1 MNMNPINFLKQIY
14 LSNLFFQ
21 VLAGLAFTF
30 LAGYFIPSIGAFAEI
45 LFFGFLIIFGIDLVL
60 IFSKKDPVSGKRFV
74 PKRLSNGDENLIRLQ
89 ISNQYNFGIRAEIVD
104 EVPHQFQ
111 IRDFSIHAHL
121 ESGGHKEFAYEL
133 RPTERGEYDFGN
145 INVFVHTSIGF
156 IRRKICIAAQ
166 EMVPVYPS
174 FIQMRKFEMYAI
186 SNRLSDIGIKKIRR
200 VGHTMEFD
208 QIKEYVRGDDVRSIN
223 WKATARAN
231 DLMVNQYQDERSQNV
246 INVIDMGRVMKMP
259 FEGLHLLDYAINTSL
274 VISNIALIKDD
285 KAGLITFSNND
296 SVIVKPEKKRT
307 HIQRIQEALYKADTN
322 FLESDY
328 ERLVVSLKK
337 HVNQRSLVLLYTNF
351 ETFSSME
358 RQLPYLQRIA
368 GDHLLVTIF
377 FENTEM
383 TKLLHEEASTIGQI
397 YTKTIAEKFTFE
409 KKQVVKALNQ
419 RGIQTILTPPKELS
433 VNAIN
438 KYLELKARGL
448 I

>member
-1 MNMNPINFLKQIY
+1 MNPLTIFKQIH
-14 LSNLFFQ
+14 LSDLFFQ
-21 VLAGLAFTF
+21 GLAGIALTF
-30 LAGYFIPSIGAFAEI
+30 LVGYFVPGIGALAEI
-45 LFFGFLIIFGIDLVL
+45 LFAGFVIVFVIDLAL
-60 IFSKKDPVSGKRFV
+60 LYSKKEPFSGQRIS
-74 PKRLSNGDENLIRLQ
+74 PKRLSNGDENTIRLSLQ
-89 ISNQYNFGIRAEIVD
+89 SHYTFRVKTEIID
-104 EVPHQFQ
+104 EIPHQFQ
-111 IRDFSIHAHL
+111 LRDFSIWADFD
-121 ESGGHKEFAYEL
+121 SGSDKSFTYEL
-133 RPTERGEYDFGN
+133 RPTQRGEYDFGN
-145 INVFVHTSIGF
+145 VNLFAQTKLGFVRRNVSIP
-156 IRRKICIAAQ
+156 AQ
-166 EMVPVYPS
+166 ETVPVYPS

-186 SNRLSDIGIKKIRR
+186 SNRLTDIGVKKIRR

-246 INVIDMGRVMKMP
+246 INVIDTGRVMKMP
-259 FEGLHLLDYAINTSL
+259 FDGLHLLDYAINTSL

-285 KAGLITFSNND
+285 KAGLITFSNKD
-296 SVIVKPEKKRT
+296 SIVVKPEKKRT
-307 HIQRIQEALYKADTN
+307 HIQRIQEALYNINTN

-328 ERLVVSLKK
+328 ERLLISLRK

-368 GDHLLVTIF
+368 KDHLLVTIF
-377 FENTEM
+377 FENTEIS
-383 TKLLHEEASTIGQI
+383 KLLKEESQTMGQI

-409 KKQVVKALNQ
+409 KKQIVKALHQ

>member
-1 MNMNPINFLKQIY
+1 MNPINIFKQIH

-21 VLAGLAFTF
+21 VLAGIAFTF
-30 LAGYFIPSIGAFAEI
+30 LVGYFVPSMASIAEI
-45 LFFGFLIIFGIDLVL
+45 LFFGFVIIFGIDLVL
-60 IFSKKDPVSGKRFV
+60 VFSKKEAVSGKRIV
-74 PKRLSNGDENLIRLQ
+74 PKRLSNGDENIIRLQ
-89 ISNQYNFGIRAEIVD
+89 VSNQYNFGIRAEIVD
-104 EVPHQFQ
+104 EIPHQFQ
-111 IRDFSIHAHL
+111 IRDFSIKADL
-121 ESGGHKEFAYEL
+121 NANDAQEFTYEL

-145 INVFVHTSIGF
+145 INVFTNTKIGF
-156 IRRKICIAAQ
+156 VRRKISIPAQ
-166 EMVPVYPS
+166 QMVPVYPS

-186 SNRLSDIGIKKIRR
+186 SNRLTDVGIKKIRR

-223 WKATARAN
+223 WKATARTN

-285 KAGLITFSNND
+285 KAGLVTFSNND
-296 SVIVKPEKKRT
+296 SVVVKPEKKRT
-307 HIQRIQEALYKADTN
+307 HIQRIQEALYKLDTN
-322 FLESDY
+322 FMESDY

-368 GDHLLVTIF
+368 KDHLLVTIF

-409 KKQVVKALNQ
+409 KKQIVKALNQ

>member
-1 MNMNPINFLKQIY
+1 MNPLQFLKQLH

-21 VLAGLAFTF
+21 ALAGIAMAF
-30 LAGYFIPSIGAFAEI
+30 LVGYFAPAVGALAEI
-45 LFFGFLIIFGIDLVL
+45 LFAGFVIIFGIDLVL
-60 IFSKKDPVSGKRFV
+60 LFSKKEPFSGKRIA
-74 PKRLSNGDENLIRLQ
+74 PKRLSNGDENTIRLQ
-89 ISNQYNFGIRAEIVD
+89 LQNHFAFSLKVEIID
-104 EVPHQFQ
+104 EIPHQFQ
-111 IRDFSIHAHL
+111 LRDFSIRV
-121 ESGGHKEFAYEL
+121 EFDPGEEKSFNYEL
-133 RPTERGEYDFGN
+133 RPTQRGEYDFGD
-145 INVFVHTSIGF
+145 INLFTQTKIGF
-156 IRRKICIAAQ
+156 VRRKVSLPAEETI
-166 EMVPVYPS
+166 PVYPS

-186 SNRLSDIGIKKIRR
+186 SNRLTDIGIKKIRR

-246 INVIDMGRVMKMP
+246 INVIDTGRVMKMP
-259 FEGLHLLDYAINTSL
+259 FDGLHLLDYAINTSL

-285 KAGLITFSNND
+285 KAGLVTFSNKD
-296 SVIVKPEKKRT
+296 SLVVKPEKKRT
-307 HIQRIQEALYKADTN
+307 HIQRIQEALYNVQTN

-328 ERLVVSLKK
+328 EQLLISLRK

-351 ETFSSME
+351 ETFSAMD

-368 GDHLLVTIF
+368 KDHLLVTIF

-383 TKLLHEEASTIGQI
+383 SKLLNEESHTMGEI
-397 YTKTIAEKFTFE
+397 YTKTIAEKFAFE
-409 KKQVVKALNQ
+409 KKQVLKALNQ

>member
-1 MNMNPINFLKQIY
+1 MNPLTILKQLH

-21 VLAGLAFTF
+21 VLAGVALTF
-30 LAGYFIPSIGAFAEI
+30 LIGYFVPPVGAFAEI
-45 LFFGFLIIFGIDLVL
+45 LFFGFVIVFGIDLVL
-60 IFSKKDPVSGKRFV
+60 LFSRTEPVSGSRIV
-74 PKRLSNGDENLIRLQ
+74 PQRLSNGDENTIRIQLT
-89 ISNQYNFGIRAEIVD
+89 NQLNFTAWAEIID
-104 EVPHQFQ
+104 EIPHQFQ
-111 IRDFSIHAHL
+111 IRDFSISTSL
-121 ESGGHKEFAYEL
+121 PSGMEKEFTYEL
-133 RPTERGEYDFGN
+133 RPTERGEFDFGN
-145 INVFVHTSIGF
+145 INVFMNTRIGF
-156 IRRKICIAAQ
+156 VRRKFSIAASKT
-166 EMVPVYPS
+166 VPVYPS

-186 SNRLSDIGIKKIRR
+186 SNRLTDIGIKKIRR

-208 QIKEYVRGDDVRSIN
+208 QIKEYVQGDDVRSIN

-259 FEGLHLLDYAINTSL
+259 FDGLHLLDYAINTSL
-274 VISNIALIKDD
+274 VISNIALIKED
-285 KAGLITFSNND
+285 KAGLVTFSNND
-296 SVIVKPEKKRT
+296 SVVVKPEKKRT
-307 HIQRIQEALYKADTN
+307 HIQRIQEALYNLNTN

-328 ERLVVSLKK
+328 ERLVVSLRK

-368 GDHLLVTIF
+368 KDHLLVTIF

-383 TKLLHEEASTIGQI
+383 TKLLHEDSKTIGQI
-397 YTKTIAEKFTFE
+397 YTKTVAEKFTFE
-409 KKQVVKALNQ
+409 KKQIVKALNQ

>member
-1 MNMNPINFLKQIY
+1 MNPITIFKQIH
-14 LSNLFFQ
+14 LSDLFFQ
-21 VLAGLAFTF
+21 VLAGVALTF
-30 LAGYFIPSIGAFAEI
+30 LIGYFVPVAGAFAEI
-45 LFFGFLIIFGIDLVL
+45 FFFGFVIIFGIEIALL
-60 IFSKKDPVSGKRFV
+60 FSRIEPVTGRRFV
-74 PKRLSNGDENLIRLQ
+74 PKRLSNGDENTIRLQ
-89 ISNQYNFGIRAEIVD
+89 LQNQFNFSIHTEIID
-104 EVPHQFQ
+104 EIPHQFQ
-111 IRDFSIHAHL
+111 IRDFSIKS
-121 ESGGHKEFAYEL
+121 EFISGEQKEFTYEL
-133 RPTERGEYDFGN
+133 RPTERGEYDFGDIN
-145 INVFVHTSIGF
+145 IFLNSGIGF
-156 IRRKICIAAQ
+156 MRRKVSIAAQ
-166 EMVPVYPS
+166 QTVPVYPS

-186 SNRLSDIGIKKIRR
+186 SNRLTDIGIKKIRR

-231 DLMVNQYQDERSQNV
+231 ELMVNQYQDERSQNV

-259 FEGLHLLDYAINTSL
+259 FDGLHLLDYAINTSL

-285 KAGLITFSNND
+285 KAGLVTFSNND

-307 HIQRIQEALYKADTN
+307 HIQRIQEALYNLETN

-328 ERLVVSLKK
+328 ERLVVSLRK

-368 GDHLLVTIF
+368 KDHLLVTIF

-383 TKLLHEEASTIGQI
+383 TKLLHEESHTIGDI
-397 YTKTIAEKFTFE
+397 YTKTVAEKFAFE
-409 KKQVVKALNQ
+409 KKQIVKALNQ